1 METRLRKNPEF
12 TARVTEARN
21 ILQQWKQHDRDL
33 QKHKDT
39 TADTGKDKKTTATAR
54 LIHFNNIRIANNP
67 LHMQWFNNDPKEEAI
82 NAVDVWITNL
92 FHAIREAEVFLL
104 SAAYYCNCPIELHD
118 WNLREDALLDWNP
131 ELQKEC
137 KTKSVQER
145 IDKMSIEADYD
156 TYYAEQDKKVILP
169 IPLEHLSEDSLR
181 EVRLKRMN
189 HKLEIMKTLVGFIEA
204 DLHVVH
210 DLLEL
215 VQHHQVIQP
224 FNIEYFKTQ

>member
-1 METRLRKNPEF
+1 METTLRKNPEYL
-12 TARVTEARN
+12 ARVTEARN
-21 ILQQWKQHDRDL
+21 ILQQMKQHDRHL
-33 QKHKDT
+33 QKHEDT
-39 TADTGKDKKTTATAR
+39 TADTGNGNKTTATAR

-82 NAVDVWITNL
+82 NAVDAWITNL

-104 SAAYYCNCPIELHD
+104 SAAYYCNCPISLQE

-131 ELQKEC
+131 ELKKEC
-137 KTKSVQER
+137 KTKSVQDR
-145 IDKMSIEADYD
+145 IDNMSIEADYD
-156 TYYAEQDKKVILP
+156 TYYAKQDKKVILP

-181 EVRLKRMN
+181 EVRFKRMN

-210 DLLEL
+210 DLVEL
-215 VQHHQVIQP
+215 VKHHKVLDP
-224 FNIEYFKTQ
+224 FNIEYFKTE